1 MGETRLVS
9 LIKRAD
15 LLLVP
20 EEMAVPRG
28 VARYLV
34 RPTGMVSCDIAY
46 PTIR

>member
-1 MGETRLVS
+1 MGEIRPVS

-20 EEMAVPRG
+20 EEPAVPRG

-34 RPTGMVSCDIAY
+34 RPTGTVSCDIAY